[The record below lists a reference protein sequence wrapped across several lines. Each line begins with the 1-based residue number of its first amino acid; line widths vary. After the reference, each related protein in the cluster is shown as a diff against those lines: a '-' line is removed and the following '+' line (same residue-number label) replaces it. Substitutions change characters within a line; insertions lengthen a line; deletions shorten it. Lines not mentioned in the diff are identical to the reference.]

1 MEYAGKRNRVRTMGV
16 EQRSASIMLLAQP
29 WVTGAQPRPKTKT
42 ARQAMDVKMETCSLA
57 RPEQ

>member
-1 MEYAGKRNRVRTMGV
+1 MGV

-29 WVTGAQPRPKTKT
+29 WVKGAQPRPKMRT
-42 ARQAMDVKMETCSLA
+42 AREATEVKIEPSSLV